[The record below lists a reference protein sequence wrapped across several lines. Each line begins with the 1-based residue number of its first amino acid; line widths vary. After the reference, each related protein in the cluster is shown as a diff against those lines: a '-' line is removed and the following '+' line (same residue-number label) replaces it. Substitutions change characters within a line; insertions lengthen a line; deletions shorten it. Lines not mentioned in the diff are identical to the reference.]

1 MRRPRRLPERDP
13 RAFAMRVAVL
23 HNFVPPDAPP
33 EDQDT
38 LAQVAAISGALAR
51 SGHEVLAVACQLDL
65 SEMRDELL
73 CLRPDVIF
81 SLVESLAGADSLVY
95 LPAAVL
101 DVLGIPY
108 CGCRTESLF
117 LTTHKTL
124 AKERM
129 RCFGLPT
136 PPWFESA
143 AEQSL
148 PLVPTLRVGTP
159 GAGRSVSTAATQ
171 SVATGGF
178 PCGAWEPEQSLA
190 VSPEPADWILKGVWD
205 QGSRG
210 LGDDA
215 VLRDVAAAEVQS
227 RLAERA
233 ARLGRPCFAERFI
246 EGREFNL
253 ALLAG
258 PNGPQSLPPA
268 EIDFSAFPP
277 EKPRIVGY
285 RAKWEDDSFESRNTP
300 RRFDFP
306 PSDAPLLQ
314 RLGELARQCWTV
326 FRLRGW
332 ARVDFRVDAAGEPWI
347 LEINGN
353 PCLSPDAGFAAAM
366 QRASIPYDQGI
377 RRILEDALT

>member
-1 MRRPRRLPERDP
+1 
-13 RAFAMRVAVL
+13 MRVVVL

-38 LAQVAAISGALAR
+38 LVQVEAISASLAR
-51 SGHEVLAVACQLDL
+51 LGHEPVAVPCELDL
-65 SEMRDELL
+65 AAMRDLL
-73 CLRPDVIF
+73 LRLRPELIF

-129 RCFGLPT
+129 RDAGLPT
-136 PPWFESA
+136 PVWLEPA
-143 AEQSL
+143 ADQ
-148 PLVPTLRVGTP
+148 P
-159 GAGRSVSTAATQ
+159 
-171 SVATGGF
+171 
-178 PCGAWEPEQSLA
+178 LA
-190 VSPEPADWILKGVWD
+190 VSHGPSAWILKGVWD

-210 LGDDA
+210 LDDDA
-215 VLRDVAAAEVQS
+215 VLCDVEPVEVRG
-227 RLAERA
+227 RLADRA
-233 ARLGRPCFAERFI
+233 RRSGRPCFAEQFI

-253 ALLAG
+253 GLLAG
-258 PNGPQSLPPA
+258 PDGPESLPPA
-268 EIDFSAFPP
+268 EIDFAAFPP

-285 RAKWEDDSFESRNTP
+285 RAKWEDDSFESRHTP
-300 RRFDFP
+300 RHFDFP
-306 PSDAPLLQ
+306 SSDASLLQ
-314 RLGELARQCWTV
+314 RLGELARQCWTL

-377 RRILEDALT
+377 QRIVEDALA